1 MKWFYRLCN
10 IVFSFFDHSFSN
22 YKITSTYHHI
32 VKNNTT
38 FKQTCLT
45 ASSHLYYSSCSATPE
60 SPPSPPPTLEPPSPT
75 SQTSSLP
82 LYLTII
88 YLPKSQTSLE
98 SSCTCST
105 TICTP
110 ILNATRQNKGA
121 LSPMPGSA
129 SSSESTSAFFTPN
142 LSVLSSAFAGGI
154 STLSASLAETYCTP
168 LSRNSGSS
176 TLFPPLMGFL
186 EPL

>member
-1 MKWFYRLCN
+1 MMSLATL
-10 IVFSFFDHSFSN
+10 VQVVTSDHQSERAILAGKDRQKNTYQSEHGRSTGGSTM
-22 YKITSTYHHI
+22 TSG
-32 VKNNTT
+32 
-38 FKQTCLT
+38 CR
-45 ASSHLYYSSCSATPE
+45 
-60 SPPSPPPTLEPPSPT
+60 TLFG
-75 SQTSSLP
+75 
-82 LYLTII
+82 IFR
-88 YLPKSQTSLE
+88 QTSLE